1 MLLMSM
7 CQRLN
12 EAARRHHSSGG
23 CFDSQCRDQLVV
35 VVNCDV
41 NVKLET
47 SSELVVLFCLVFA
60 EFIPLIS

>member
-1 MLLMSM
+1 MLPMSM

-47 SSELVVLFCLVFA
+47 SSELVVLFCLVFP